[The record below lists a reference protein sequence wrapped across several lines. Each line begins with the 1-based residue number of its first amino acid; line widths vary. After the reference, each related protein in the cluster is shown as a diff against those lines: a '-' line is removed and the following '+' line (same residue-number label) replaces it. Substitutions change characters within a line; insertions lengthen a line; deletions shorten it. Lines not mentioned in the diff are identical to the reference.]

1 MGALRKKVVILTT
14 IQSAHLRLIVCS
26 VLGIPFVF
34 LGKPVM
40 GWGDG
45 VGYWLFFPPFSCWL
59 AYTEPLA
66 LPQVYGWYMF

>member
-14 IQSAHLRLIVCS
+14 IQSAHLSLIVCS

-40 GWGDG
+40 GWG
-45 VGYWLFFPPFSCWL
+45 VRLLAFFVPPFSCWL